1 MKKAV
6 LLSVILLTTSF
17 SKDIVELG
25 IEAYDQG
32 NYYKAAEIFSTA
44 CDDGNAECC
53 NMLGA
58 LYSDGLGVKVD
69 YHKAAWLYKKACD
82 GKSAIACSNL
92 GDQYRDGI
100 GVKQD
105 IRKAIELYEKACEG
119 KYAES

>member
-6 LLSVILLTTSF
+6 LLSVILLTISF

-69 YHKAAWLYKKACD
+69 YHKAAWLHKKLVMVEVL
-82 GKSAIACSNL
+82 SLVVIWETN
-92 GDQYRDGI
+92 I
-100 GVKQD
+100 GT
-105 IRKAIELYEKACEG
+105 E
-119 KYAES
+119 

>member
-1 MKKAV
+1 MAYSSNKEASQTTITTNLQKWRKMKKAV

-17 SKDIVELG
+17 SKDIVKLG

-32 NYYKAAEIFSTA
+32 NYYKAAEIFSMA

-69 YHKAAWLYKKACD
+69 YHKAA
-82 GKSAIACSNL
+82 
-92 GDQYRDGI
+92 
-100 GVKQD
+100 
-105 IRKAIELYEKACEG
+105 
-119 KYAES
+119 